1 MKIKV
6 SIILLCLL
14 TTLSFGF
21 DFGGS
26 LEDSTLYYYS
36 DSQTFYNADTL
47 GLWGKTELWEN
58 TNLLVYGNC
67 SYTYT
72 DTPPTDKPWF
82 FDLNYFKIENKSA
95 SLLNYTLG
103 RFSSSDFSG
112 YIFRSKMDGASI
124 ALNMPSFILT
134 GNAGYT
140 GFLFNSGSTVKM
152 TIADQTGINYDWIA
166 QDFAAPRIVGSL
178 QAFFPGL
185 FLDQDLKTEVWTQF
199 DMRKESDLITG
210 KKLDTQYYGLTLSG
224 PLVSS
229 LYYDSFAYFETGQA
243 HSGIGADYT
252 VLSFMGSA
260 GLRYYIEKFLYSK
273 ISFRFL
279 YSLGDADFTSS
290 FTEGNTA
297 GDSTTFVPVSRKS
310 LALVFS
316 PELGNIFFTSLSY
329 SLKPLSNMR
338 NRALKK
344 VQLELTDFNFFRSC
358 KGLISESGIN
368 SSSTSLYLGTEID
381 GTVNYRPFS
390 DLGVS
395 LSSGVFIPNNGTDG
409 AFDTSKSVEFL
420 ARLGVSFSF

>member
-26 LEDSTLYYYS
+26 LEDSTIYHYS
-36 DSQTFYNADTL
+36 DSSTFFHSDTL
-47 GLWGKTELWEN
+47 SLWLKTELWED
-58 TNLLVYGNC
+58 TDLLILGG
-67 SYTYT
+67 YTYT
-72 DTPPTDKPWF
+72 TDNPWF
-82 FDLNYFKIENKSA
+82 FDLSYFKVENKSA
-95 SLLNYTLG
+95 SLLNYSVG
-103 RFSSSDFSG
+103 RISASDFSG
-112 YIFRSKMDGASI
+112 YIFNHKMDGASI

-134 GNAGYT
+134 ANAGYT
-140 GFLFNSGSTVKM
+140 GFLFDTGSTVKM

-185 FLDQDLKTEVWTQF
+185 FLDQDLKTEVWAQF
-199 DMRKESDLITG
+199 DMHSDLSTG

-243 HSGIGADYT
+243 HSGTGDDYT

-279 YSLGDADFTSS
+279 YSLGDADFKSS
-290 FTEGNTA
+290 FTEGNTI
-297 GDSTTFVPVSRKS
+297 GDATAFVPVSRKS
-310 LALVFS
+310 LAMVFS

-329 SLKPLSNMR
+329 SLKPLSGMD
-338 NRALKK
+338 NRVLHNI
-344 VQLELTDFNFFRSC
+344 QLELTDVNFFRSTT
-358 KGLISESGIN
+358 GGISSGGIDPD
-368 SSSTSLYLGTEID
+368 SISLYLGTEID
-381 GTVNYRPFS
+381 GTINFRPYS
-390 DLGVS
+390 DLGLS
-395 LSSGVFIPNNGTDG
+395 LSGGVFIPNNGAGGSFLNTR
-409 AFDTSKSVEFL
+409 TVEYL
-420 ARLGVSFSF
+420 GRLGLSFSF